1 MHLLAGVGTEAAI
14 VRDYWERD
22 LAGGLNEVASVRAMA
37 ACKGYQEF
45 ASTVDIGFVRDRVV
59 PVLMLAGAV
68 AVLPLPAAQ
77 FLGPREV
84 AIPGI
89 VHFLCVG
96 VGAIAATG
104 AAIALTAVGVWN
116 QDGRAVLVGTAF
128 TAMAA
133 LLALHGLATPGVI
146 FGFNGVVSLS
156 GGATLPVGGAVLAL
170 SAVPV
175 FRGPQGVKALLWLQG
190 VLLAGITFL
199 GLVGLIFPSLVPAV
213 PAPASPSA
221 LGVLVV
227 GLCFYG
233 VLGLRALHTFL
244 LTHRG
249 SDLFVL
255 LGLGWLTSALVAS
268 LVLDFS
274 QLGWWVGHGL
284 EIAGIAFVGGAV
296 ALDLHRGV
304 QSRPLVG
311 DFRGSVLVSAEES
324 FLGSH
329 IRALTLRLAE
339 KDEYTEEHTRRV
351 ALRAVQVG
359 EELGLP
365 AGRLRTLATG
375 GLLHDIGKLSV
386 PDEVL
391 KKPGPLDEE
400 EYALVQRH
408 PEHGRRLLHELGGFQ
423 EGVLRLVHDHH
434 ERLDGNG
441 YPQGLCAEELDL
453 DTRILTVCDVYDA
466 LISTRV
472 YRAAWSAEKAL
483 AFLHEQAGSAFDA
496 RCIDALAHVLALE
509 SASPLR
515 AAV

>member
-1 MHLLAGVGTEAAI
+1 VSGRCPSNV
-14 VRDYWERD
+14 
-22 LAGGLNEVASVRAMA
+22 S
-37 ACKGYQEF
+37 QEL
-45 ASTVDIGFVRDRVV
+45 ASTVDIDLVRDRVV

-68 AVLPLPAAQ
+68 AILPLPAAQ
-77 FLGPREV
+77 LLGPKSV

-96 VGAIAATG
+96 MGAIAATG
-104 AAIALTAVGVWN
+104 AAIALTAVGVLN

-133 LLALHGLATPGVI
+133 LLALHGLATPDVI
-146 FGFNGVVSLS
+146 FGFNGVVSFS

-170 SAVPV
+170 SALPV
-175 FRGPQGVKALLWLQG
+175 FRGSQGVKPLLWLQG
-190 VLLAGITFL
+190 ALLAGIAAL
-199 GLVGLIFPSLVPAV
+199 GLVGLLFPSLVPAV
-213 PAPASPSA
+213 PAPASSA
-221 LGVLVV
+221 ALAVLLLGLA
-227 GLCFYG
+227 FYG

-255 LGLGWLTSALVAS
+255 LGLGWLTSALVAA
-268 LVLDFS
+268 LVLDYS

-311 DFRGSVLVSAEES
+311 DLRGSALVSEEES

-329 IRALTLRLAE
+329 IRALMLRLAE

-365 AGRLRTLATG
+365 PGRLRTLATG

-408 PEHGRRLLHELGGFQ
+408 PEHGRRLLRELGGFA

-434 ERLDGNG
+434 ERLDGKG
-441 YPQGLCAEELDL
+441 YPQGLSAEELDL

-472 YRAAWSAEKAL
+472 YRAAWSAEKAI
-483 AFLHEQAGSAFDA
+483 AFLHEQAGAAFDV
-496 RCIDALAHVLALE
+496 RCIDALADVLARE
-509 SASPLR
+509 AASPLR